1 MCIISRGRK
10 VIKLRQDFSSG
21 FWSCGKTD
29 HTKRSETPGV
39 CMCMYA
45 QMDVHTYAYICMCI
59 YMCTYACMCTYM
71 WCALFWLVTQS
82 GLTLFVTPWMA
93 ARQASLSMVFSR
105 QEYWYWSGLPSPSPV
120 SFYTYIYLC
129 IFLLMPHLTFLLHFK
144 SHIALPLSCMQ
155 NLTVCYLKL

>member
-59 YMCTYACMCTYM
+59 YMCTHTCMCTYM

-82 GLTLFVTPWMA
+82 RLTLFVTPWVA
-93 ARQASLSMVFSR
+93 ARQGPLSMGFPR
-105 QEYWYWSGLPSPSPV
+105 QEYWSGLPFLPPGDLPNPGIQPSSSALIGRFFTTEP
-120 SFYTYIYLC
+120 SGK
-129 IFLLMPHLTFLLHFK
+129 P
-144 SHIALPLSCMQ
+144 SHIYI
-155 NLTVCYLKL
+155 CY